1 MYFLRHGLTDYNVSN
16 KWMGLADIPLN
27 KAGEQQINSLVPS
40 LQTLNISAIYT
51 SPLSRAKKTSE
62 IISHNLG
69 ILPIHVLP
77 DLKERDVGDF
87 EGLSKS
93 TENRKLLEKSS
104 SVEPTVQVVL
114 RVKKALE
121 IIGSR
126 TALVVSHSAVYRCI
140 INELNYSSS
149 PRKQSI
155 SNGEIVKLY
164 LESSDSEQGS
174 LNCLSLCR
182 QISRKISSGQ

>member
-40 LQTLNISAIYT
+40 LQTLNFSAIYT

-93 TENRKLLEKSS
+93 AENRKLLEKSS

-140 INELNYSSS
+140 INELNYSSF

-164 LESSDSEQGS
+164 QKF
-174 LNCLSLCR
+174 R
-182 QISRKISSGQ
+182 